1 MQSKTFGEIHL
12 INSINVESVID
23 ILKNKPELWNLDKTR
38 QTLYEEH
45 KETESIILIF
55 TNNTYPYERKI
66 NKELIGVFK
75 PFLNELISI
84 LNEHFKYSQ
93 PVIVKLIFAKLK
105 AGGKIKPHIDNG
117 FILQVP
123 NRIHIPIIPN
133 DDVIFTINKKQK
145 QFKKGNMYNF
155 NNTMEHSV
163 INNSSTDRV
172 HCIIDYSCHSIFN

>member
-93 PVIVKLIFAKLK
+93 PVIVKLIFAKLT
-105 AGGKIKPHIDNG
+105 KISG
-117 FILQVP
+117 F
-123 NRIHIPIIPN
+123 
-133 DDVIFTINKKQK
+133 
-145 QFKKGNMYNF
+145 
-155 NNTMEHSV
+155 
-163 INNSSTDRV
+163 
-172 HCIIDYSCHSIFN
+172 C